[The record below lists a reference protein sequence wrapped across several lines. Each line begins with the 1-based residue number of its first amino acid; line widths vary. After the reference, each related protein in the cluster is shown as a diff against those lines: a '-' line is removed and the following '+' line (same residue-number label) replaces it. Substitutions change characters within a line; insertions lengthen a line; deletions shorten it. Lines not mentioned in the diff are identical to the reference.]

1 MHMHMHA
8 EPLRVRA
15 SETQSLNSVQFL
27 SKLISKSTQIIQKS
41 NLIGLQHL
49 QNINNFKNIDRDWL
63 LFIIYPKASKPLS
76 L

>member
-1 MHMHMHA
+1 MIFNDFGTRTCTCTCTCAWIAHMHMHMHT

-49 QNINNFKNIDRDWL
+49 QKH
-63 LFIIYPKASKPLS
+63 K
-76 L
+76 